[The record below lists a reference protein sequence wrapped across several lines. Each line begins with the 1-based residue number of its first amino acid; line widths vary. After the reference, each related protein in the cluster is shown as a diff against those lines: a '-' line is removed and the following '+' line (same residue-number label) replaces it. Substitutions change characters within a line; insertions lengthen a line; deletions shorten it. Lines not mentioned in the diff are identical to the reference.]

1 MPAWAASG
9 DIAPSRSPSARATFR
24 MFPGWPQ
31 WPHCGPTGFGV
42 GGATLLP
49 YSRLGSGALR
59 VGVAPLAPPKQHL
72 YRETENTKLC
82 TPPYL
87 SIYFSLIT

>member
-1 MPAWAASG
+1 MRG
-9 DIAPSRSPSARATFR
+9 ILTRADTRRRPRHFGE
-24 MFPGWPQ
+24 GWPQ

-72 YRETENTKLC
+72 YRETKNTKPC
-82 TPPYL
+82 TPL